1 MMIRRKGE
9 AKARQQQQLRMFTIL
24 KFAIAKYIRSKN
36 KSWETNE

>member
-1 MMIRRKGE
+1 MMIRRKEE
-9 AKARQQQQLRMFTIL
+9 AKQNKQLRMFTIL